1 MKKEEFQK
9 YFNVYTEQIPLLIK
23 IKAYW
28 ALLHFIIIFPDICGA
43 LESPDGQAKG
53 SRYKDW
59 ARRYVEDVF
68 LSGEELYDIR
78 CLLLHQGRTLGK
90 LRYPNYKFGQPDL
103 NGNSVHKNKLSDGS
117 LVLDVYMLTNEIL
130 KGIDVWFD
138 ELSTDPRSIISI
150 NVQNNIKY
158 ISQKDISGKPFGN
171 DIVGLN
177 VSISASIPDNLN
189 NPTDT
194 HSSGK
199 TN

>member
-1 MKKEEFQK
+1 MNKKELQK
-9 YFNVYTEQIPLLIK
+9 CFNVYTEQIPLLRK

-43 LESPDGQAKG
+43 LESSDGQAKRD
-53 SRYKDW
+53 RYISW
-59 ARRYVEDVF
+59 ARRYTEDIF

-103 NGNSVHKNKLSDGS
+103 NGNSVHKCKLSDGS
-117 LVLDVYMLTNEIL
+117 LAIDVHMLTNEIL
-130 KGIDVWFD
+130 KGLDKWFN
-138 ELSTDPRSIISI
+138 ELSTNPESTISI

-158 ISQKDISGKPFGN
+158 ISQKDTSGKPFGN

-177 VSISASIPDNLN
+177 ISVSGSIPN
-189 NPTDT
+189 NPNNPPKM
-194 HSSGK
+194 HS
-199 TN
+199 